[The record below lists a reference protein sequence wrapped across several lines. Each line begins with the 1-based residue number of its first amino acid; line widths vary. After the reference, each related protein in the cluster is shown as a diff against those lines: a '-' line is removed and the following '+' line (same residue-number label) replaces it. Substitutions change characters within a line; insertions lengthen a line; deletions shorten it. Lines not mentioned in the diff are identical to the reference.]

1 MQLKMNMTFLI
12 SPVLPGYSAQED
24 YGEDNGAD
32 QWVLNTS
39 FVLKHYTKTKH
50 SFQESPPGKHC
61 QPILGLR
68 QKDKIYVFKINRNLR
83 QLHFLSTLS

>member
-32 QWVLNTS
+32 QWVLYTS
-39 FVLKHYTKTKH
+39 FVLEDNTKTKH

-68 QKDKIYVFKINRNLR
+68 QKDKHTYLKLIGI
-83 QLHFLSTLS
+83 